1 MDNYL
6 ASQRWEV
13 IAEPAN
19 IVEYCWN
26 TVKVSYLKIDY
37 KIKLPAISMEISSIY
52 LLVSKAM
59 SEKIPNSNFITVLR
73 LQIWKKLVK
82 MSKLFWKLL

>member
-6 ASQRWEV
+6 DSQRWEV
-13 IAEPAN
+13 ITEPAN

-37 KIKLPAISMEISSIY
+37 KTKLPAI
-52 LLVSKAM
+52 
-59 SEKIPNSNFITVLR
+59 
-73 LQIWKKLVK
+73 
-82 MSKLFWKLL
+82 